1 MARRLKRT
9 KKKATGER
17 VRGIEIPS
25 RPLRVIDSSHPI
37 WETVA
42 VGGSPVEGKM
52 WLGAIVWLQAPHD
65 APEGA
70 EALLADRFRAAGATR
85 VRKLPREQAPLRI
98 QDVDAGEEEEGRT
111 VLTVSRGTMR
121 ETVFEMAREILP
133 SEDERCALD
142 EVLEEALSEAGL

>member
-1 MARRLKRT
+1 MARRLKQT
-9 KKKATGER
+9 KRKATGER

-25 RPLRVIDSSHPI
+25 RPLRVIDSAHPI

-70 EALLADRFRAAGATR
+70 EALLAERFRAAGATR

-98 QDVDAGEEEEGRT
+98 QDGDADEEEGRT

-133 SEDERCALD
+133 SEDERRALE